1 MKRSGKKMLI
11 HSWPTYISQADLV
24 ILQAFVSQGFF
35 TVCQFITKKVI
46 QPGFSISSGFAFPS
60 NMKYKVLLISFP
72 DEALG
77 RNLQYHSIYNPCTEV
92 LDCILI
98 SILLNI
104 FYQNTCKTLRLIR
117 ICIQEQNAF
126 MSDRRYCFSFF

>member
-24 ILQAFVSQGFF
+24 ILQAFISQGFF

-77 RNLQYHSIYNPCTEV
+77 RNLQYNSIYNPSTEV

-98 SILLNI
+98 SMLLIYFIKIKHLVLLEYAYKNKMHLWA
-104 FYQNTCKTLRLIR
+104 TA
-117 ICIQEQNAF
+117 CIVF
-126 MSDRRYCFSFF
+126 HFF